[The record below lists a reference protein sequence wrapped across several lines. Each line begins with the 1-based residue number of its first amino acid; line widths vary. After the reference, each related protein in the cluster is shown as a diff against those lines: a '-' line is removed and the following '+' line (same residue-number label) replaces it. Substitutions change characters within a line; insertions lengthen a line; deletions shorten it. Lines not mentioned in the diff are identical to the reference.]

1 MDLAEQRV
9 TTDLAEQRV
18 MAKLAVAYFVMN
30 FRMFKHHF
38 PNIKDGFTK
47 DVKRYY
53 LSAARDCISAQY
65 RGDYEKQCFA
75 YEILLNIIRHN
86 RVNFDMFQDCEQF
99 IVCKARDDIRGG
111 WNIYVSNNHKGKY
124 PDGEDFSKLT
134 KFGSE
139 SKFRIEIPVDEE
151 YQFGEFQGVIR
162 PSEGKTKADA
172 DALFFA
178 IEKEYS
184 KFNTNWITAVS
195 TRKKREKA
203 RRIKAS
209 KKANDEFTASVRG
222 APPSSV
228 HPASALTPSS
238 LAPLALAPLTLAP
251 LALVPPAPPA
261 PLALAPLALAPLA
274 PSASAPSASRN
285 KKAGG
290 YKRKGTKRGK
300 KAGRK
305 DTKRKR

>member
-1 MDLAEQRV
+1 
-9 TTDLAEQRV
+9 
-18 MAKLAVAYFVMN
+18 
-30 FRMFKHHF
+30 
-38 PNIKDGFTK
+38 
-47 DVKRYY
+47 
-53 LSAARDCISAQY
+53 
-65 RGDYEKQCFA
+65 
-75 YEILLNIIRHN
+75 
-86 RVNFDMFQDCEQF
+86 
-99 IVCKARDDIRGG
+99 
-111 WNIYVSNNHKGKY
+111 
-124 PDGEDFSKLT
+124 
-134 KFGSE
+134 
-139 SKFRIEIPVDEE
+139 
-151 YQFGEFQGVIR
+151 
-162 PSEGKTKADA
+162 
-172 DALFFA
+172 LFFA

-184 KFNTNWITAVS
+184 KFNTNWITAVR

-238 LAPLALAPLTLAP
+238 LAPLALAPL
-251 LALVPPAPPA
+251 
-261 PLALAPLALAPLA
+261 A